1 MVEQASKNTL
11 AFKAVRKTQLSFNL
25 GDVLFSNAISGKMAA
40 NLQDAPPSCA
50 SLLCGVFVLPRTR
63 LRHQI
68 INHRLSQ
75 LFCDVDQQML
85 IRSVK
90 DGYLILLP
98 PVIVSEYLN
107 REMLRVT
114 ESNQLLYHNES

>member
-1 MVEQASKNTL
+1 
-11 AFKAVRKTQLSFNL
+11 
-25 GDVLFSNAISGKMAA
+25 
-40 NLQDAPPSCA
+40 
-50 SLLCGVFVLPRTR
+50 
-63 LRHQI
+63 
-68 INHRLSQ
+68 
-75 LFCDVDQQML
+75 ML
-85 IRSVK
+85 IRNVK